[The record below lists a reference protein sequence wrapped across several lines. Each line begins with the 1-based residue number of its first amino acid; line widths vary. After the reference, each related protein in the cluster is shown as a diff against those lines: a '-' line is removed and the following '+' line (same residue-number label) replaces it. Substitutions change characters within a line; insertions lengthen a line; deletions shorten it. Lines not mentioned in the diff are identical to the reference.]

1 MKKPQDILIKYLLPT
16 LIVLTVLVYLPVC
29 RSFVMAFQNYNLFNL
44 KDKGWNNF
52 ANFRAVFTDQT
63 YPFGQVLLNT
73 FLWVFVSL
81 ALQFTLG
88 FILALLLRK
97 PFKGRGLYTSLVF
110 YPWALSGFAIGLV
123 WSWIF
128 NGQFGLANDILMRL
142 RLIQAPIGFLSDPHY
157 ALMSVIIANIWYGIP
172 FFGIMILA
180 ALQSIPNEL
189 YESAKI
195 DGANWFTQLFRIT
208 IPYIKP
214 TLVSTTLLRVMWI
227 MNFPEII
234 YGMTNGGPANAT
246 NILATE
252 MLNKIMKEYN
262 YGQASA
268 IGLII
273 MMILFVY
280 AFFYLKFTSRKEVEI

>member
-1 MKKPQDILIKYLLPT
+1 MKKTKDPLAKYLLPT
-16 LIVLTVLVYLPVC
+16 ISILTLLVYIPVL
-29 RSFVMAFQNYNLFNL
+29 RSVVMAFQNYNLFDLRNQS
-44 KDKGWNNF
+44 WNNF
-52 ANFRAVFTDQT
+52 GNFKAVFTDLT
-63 YPFGQVLLNT
+63 FPFPQVLLNT

-81 ALQFTLG
+81 IFQFVLG
-88 FILALLLRK
+88 FILALLLKK

-128 NGQFGLANDILMRL
+128 NGQFGLANDIIMKLG
-142 RLIQAPIGFLSDPHY
+142 LIKAPIGFLSDQRF
-157 ALMSVIIANIWYGIP
+157 ALISVIIANIWYGIP

-189 YESAKI
+189 YESAKM
-195 DGANWFTQLFRIT
+195 DGANGAIQLFKIT

-252 MLNKIMKEYN
+252 MLNKTMKQYD
-262 YGQASA
+262 YGQAAS

-273 MMILFVY
+273 MTILFLY
-280 AFFYLKFTSRKEVEI
+280 AFFYLRLTSRKEVEI

>member
-1 MKKPQDILIKYLLPT
+1 MKKPQDVLNKYLLPT
-16 LIVLTVLVYLPVC
+16 LILLTVLVYFPVC
-29 RSFVMAFQNYNLFNL
+29 RSFIMAFQKYNLFNL
-44 KDKGWNNF
+44 QDKGWNNF
-52 ANFRAVFTDQT
+52 DNFRAVFNDLT

-73 FLWVFVSL
+73 FVWVCISL
-81 ALQFTLG
+81 VLQFMLG
-88 FILALLLRK
+88 FGLALLLRK
-97 PFKGRGLYTSLVF
+97 PFRGRGLYTSLVF

-128 NGQFGLANDILMRL
+128 NGQFGLANDVIMRL
-142 RLIQAPIGFLSDPHY
+142 GIVHSPIGFLSDPHY
-157 ALMSVIIANIWYGIP
+157 ALMSVIVANVWYGIP

-280 AFFYLKFTSRKEVEI
+280 SFFYLRFTSRKEIEI